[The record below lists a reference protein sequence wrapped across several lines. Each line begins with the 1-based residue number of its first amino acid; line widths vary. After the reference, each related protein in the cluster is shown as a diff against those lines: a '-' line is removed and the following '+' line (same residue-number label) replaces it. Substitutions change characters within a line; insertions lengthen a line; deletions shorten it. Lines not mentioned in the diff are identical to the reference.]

1 MIWFKIRLNF
11 IHFFTNFFFDLHLL
25 CNKNIPTG
33 GILETLTKIE
43 AALRKEFKSKSM
55 KSFSL
60 IKSIKWEESIANA
73 WLD

>member
-11 IHFFTNFFFDLHLL
+11 IHFFANFFFDLHLL
-25 CNKNIPTG
+25 CNKNIPIG